1 MRLETAISR
10 IKAAGH
16 DISDEYTKE
25 RCIEFLNTALQQT
38 SSLLISAQYPALV
51 KEVLVRNGDRLP
63 QNYMKAAGTYPIR
76 MTAGRAEIVD
86 GSNSVRFRYWATP
99 DLLDELTEELPY
111 PHDAIND
118 VVVRAATILAL
129 NENEYDVTQDSN
141 LLTALQNAIASAM

>member
-118 VVVRAATILAL
+118 VIVRAATILAL
-129 NENEYDVTQDSN
+129 NENAYDVTQDSN

>member
-1 MRLETAISR
+1 MRIETAINR

-16 DISDEYTKE
+16 DISDEYSKD

-51 KEVLVRNGDRLP
+51 KEVFVRNGDKLP

-76 MTAGRAEIVD
+76 MTDGRAELID
-86 GSNSVRFRYWATP
+86 DSTGVRFRYWATP
-99 DLLDELTEELPY
+99 ELIDSLTEELPY

-118 VVVRAATILAL
+118 VIVRAAIILAL
-129 NENEYDVTQDSN
+129 NENEYDVSQDSN
-141 LLTALQNAIASAM
+141 LLTALQSAVASAM

>member
-51 KEVLVRNGDRLP
+51 KEMLVRNGDKLP

-76 MTAGRAEIVD
+76 MTAGKAEIID
-86 GSNSVRFRYWATP
+86 GSNSIRFRYWATP
-99 DLLDELTEELPY
+99 DLLDEFTEELPY

-118 VVVRAATILAL
+118 VVVRAAIILAL
-129 NENEYDVTQDSN
+129 NENDYDITQDSN
-141 LLTALQNAIASAM
+141 LLTALQNSIASAM